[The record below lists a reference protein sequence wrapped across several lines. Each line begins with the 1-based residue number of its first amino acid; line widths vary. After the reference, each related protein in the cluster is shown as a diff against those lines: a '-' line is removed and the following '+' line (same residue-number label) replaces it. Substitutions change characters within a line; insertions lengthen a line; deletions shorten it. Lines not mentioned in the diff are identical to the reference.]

1 MTMKISASFRDPSG
15 FLFSK
20 EGKLFRQV
28 NKVYQPHF
36 DKLISSGLYKKLVD
50 KALLVP
56 HLDTK
61 EKPMEPDMAYKVI
74 QPEKLAFISY
84 PYEWCFSQY
93 KDAALATLEIEK
105 LAMKSGMT
113 LKDASV
119 YNMQF
124 HHGKPILI
132 DTLSFETYVEGQPWV
147 AYRQFCQ
154 HFLAPLALMSFVDIR
169 LGQLMRVFIDG
180 IPLDLASQLLPNKTH
195 FNLGLELHIHK
206 HAASQKKYADKGTEV
221 NIKEV
226 KISKM
231 AFLGLIDNLE
241 SVVKGLKWAPA
252 GTEWADYYDATN
264 YTKEAFEL
272 KKSLIGR
279 FVEIVKPAVVWDLG
293 ANTGIFSEQASQK
306 EIFTVS
312 SDIDPSAVEK
322 NYLDCKSRKEKYI
335 LPLVLDLTNPS
346 AGIGW
351 ANSERSSLA
360 DRGPSDLVMALALV
374 HHLSISNNVPFTQL
388 AEYLAILGKNLI
400 IEFVPK
406 DDSQVQ
412 RLLAS
417 RLDIF
422 DRYNEK
428 CFEEDFSRYFKLI
441 KKETIKGSKR
451 NLFLFKKK

>member
-1 MTMKISASFRDPSG
+1 MKISASFRDPSG

-20 EGKLFRQV
+20 DGKLFRQV
-28 NKVYQPHF
+28 NTVYQPHF

-50 KALLVP
+50 KGLLVA
-56 HLDTK
+56 HHDSK
-61 EKPMEPDMAYKVI
+61 EKPMESRLAYKVI

-105 LAMKSGMT
+105 LAMQSGMT

-119 YNMQF
+119 YNIQF

-132 DTLSFETYVEGQPWV
+132 DTLSFEMYSEGQPWV

-154 HFLAPLALMSFVDIR
+154 HFLAPLALMSLVDIR

-180 IPLDLASQLLPNKTH
+180 IPLDLASQLLPSKTH

-221 NIKEV
+221 NVKEV

-241 SVVKGLKWAPA
+241 SVIKGMKWAAA

-272 KKSLIGR
+272 KKSLIGK
-279 FVEIVKPAVVWDLG
+279 FVEIVKPAMVWDLG
-293 ANTGIFSEQASQK
+293 ANTGIFSQQASLK

-322 NYLDCKSRKEKYI
+322 NYLDCRSRKEKYI
-335 LPLVLDLTNPS
+335 LPLILDLTNPS

-360 DRGPSDLVMALALV
+360 DRGPADLVMALALV

-388 AEYLAILGKNLI
+388 AEYLATLGKNLI

-406 DDSQVQ
+406 DDSQVR

-428 CFEEDFSRYFKLI
+428 CFEEDFSMLFKLV

-451 NLFLFKKK
+451 SLYLFKKK